1 MDIVEQLR
9 AKADIKSPNDF
20 VKQRR
25 IETQA
30 ADEIERLRQQNA
42 ELVEAL
48 KFYACN
54 CQCLDGCSIADCG
67 DVARKTLA
75 KARRKVM
82 DIVERLRRY
91 RPTYGW
97 PEERSVIVEPTLTHV
112 AADEIERLREVIE
125 NMTNLSNDMWNVGFT
140 ALKGDE

>member
-9 AKADIKSPNDF
+9 AKANIKSPNDF

-30 ADEIERLRQQNA
+30 ADEIEWLWEERRRLRQQNA

-48 KFYACN
+48 KFYACD

-67 DVARKTLA
+67 DVARKALA
-75 KARRKVM
+75 KATGG
-82 DIVERLRRY
+82 E
-91 RPTYGW
+91 
-97 PEERSVIVEPTLTHV
+97 
-112 AADEIERLREVIE
+112 
-125 NMTNLSNDMWNVGFT
+125 
-140 ALKGDE
+140 